1 MYLWIGLGI
10 DKENEEFIREYCKKI
25 NMKYK
30 VNEQSF
36 TLPQQHR
43 RISEYNK

>member
-10 DKENEEFIREYCKKI
+10 YKENEDFIREYCKKI

-30 VNEQSF
+30 VNE
-36 TLPQQHR
+36 
-43 RISEYNK
+43 

>member
-25 NMKYK
+25 N
-30 VNEQSF
+30 
-36 TLPQQHR
+36 
-43 RISEYNK
+43 NKTRDKAN